1 MRLDRAQLA
10 AATAVCGDVYRA
22 FREACQA
29 CHNAAMRSA
38 DVVVIGGGVNGASAA
53 FNLASLGVKRIT
65 LVERRHLAAG
75 ASGKSGSLVRMHYT
89 NDAEARLAFES
100 LKVFRDFSRIVGGDC
115 GFQPI
120 GFVQVVA
127 PGYEKALHAN
137 VAMQQR
143 LGIETQPISRD
154 ELGRL
159 VPAMRVDDIGAAC
172 WEPGSG
178 SADPNATTFG
188 FAEVARRLGAPIEIV
203 FFNVPAATE

>member
-53 FNLASLGVKRIT
+53 FNLASLV
-65 LVERRHLAAG
+65 VERRHLAAG

-143 LGIETQPISRD
+143 IGIEP
-154 ELGRL
+154 
-159 VPAMRVDDIGAAC
+159 
-172 WEPGSG
+172 
-178 SADPNATTFG
+178 
-188 FAEVARRLGAPIEIV
+188 
-203 FFNVPAATE
+203 

>member
-1 MRLDRAQLA
+1 
-10 AATAVCGDVYRA
+10 
-22 FREACQA
+22 
-29 CHNAAMRSA
+29 MRSA
-38 DVVVIGGGVNGASAA
+38 DVVVIGGGVNGASTA
-53 FNLASLGVKRIT
+53 FNLASLGVKRII

-137 VAMQQR
+137 VAMLRPDHTVHLQKVEVGRDYGDR
-143 LGIETQPISRD
+143 LEVTGGLQEGDTIIANPGD
-154 ELGRL
+154 NGREG
-159 VPAMRVDDIGAAC
+159 VEVDPVRAG
-172 WEPGSG
+172 EKGK
-178 SADPNATTFG
+178 
-188 FAEVARRLGAPIEIV
+188 
-203 FFNVPAATE
+203 